1 MCFLSKIFGYV
12 PAEERK
18 GISLSGKPCWEISG
32 VKGLPAFLRAVLNL
46 VPSDSVLYL
55 EDRYAP
61 RKLRSYLQERVAR
74 NTCKVQMGTIWPRPE
89 CFHMQITKENLE
101 GLAELAERFAAPEV
115 ATHLHI
121 YKEGDILLEWYDAF
135 FDPLFV
141 SKKIPEF
148 RIREFCQKL
157 GAKYEEC
164 EER

>member
-74 NTCKVQMGTIWPRPE
+74 NT
-89 CFHMQITKENLE
+89 NLE

-135 FDPLFV
+135 LIRYLYQKKSQSSELESFV
-141 SKKIPEF
+141 KN
-148 RIREFCQKL
+148 
-157 GAKYEEC
+157 
-164 EER
+164 